1 MLDNQM
7 TWYMIVLS
15 ALLVNN
21 IVLIR
26 FLALCSFFGVSNRI
40 EVSLSMG
47 MAVTFVLALASAA
60 SWIIWYFLL
69 VPLNI
74 EYLRTAS
81 FILVIATLVQLV
93 EMYIKKT
100 APALYN
106 ALGIYLP
113 LITTNCAVL
122 GIAILIIDYRLGF
135 LNSIIYSISVAGGYT
150 LSIILFAG
158 LRERIEMAPIPE
170 ALKGAPIIFIT
181 AGIMSLA
188 FLGFAHL
195 FGLKLD
201 PREEAVINV
210 LPGTNCGACGF
221 PGCAGLARAI
231 IKGDAPAN
239 ACTSGGADVTKN
251 VSHIMGVE
259 AVIKEKEVAVIMC
272 KGGKRE
278 AREKFRYIGVNDC
291 KAATLIAGGNKSCT
305 YACLGLGTCER
316 VCPYGAIRMDDN
328 HLPVVDEEKCT
339 GCTLCAVNCPKFVI
353 KMIPVSNKIHIR
365 CNSLDKGAVTRKNCS
380 VGCIVC
386 KKCEH

>member
-1 MLDNQM
+1 ML
-7 TWYMIVLS
+7 YAILGLG
-15 ALLVNN
+15 ALGF
-21 IVLIR
+21 I
-26 FLALCSFFGVSNRI
+26 FGVS
-40 EVSLSMG
+40 LS
-47 MAVTFVLALASAA
+47 LAS
-60 SWIIWYFLL
+60 
-69 VPLNI
+69 
-74 EYLRTAS
+74 
-81 FILVIATLVQLV
+81 
-93 EMYIKKT
+93 KKFF
-100 APALYN
+100 
-106 ALGIYLP
+106 
-113 LITTNCAVL
+113 V
-122 GIAILIIDYRLGF
+122 
-135 LNSIIYSISVAGGYT
+135 
-150 LSIILFAG
+150 
-158 LRERIEMAPIPE
+158 
-170 ALKGAPIIFIT
+170 
-181 AGIMSLA
+181 
-188 FLGFAHL
+188 
-195 FGLKLD
+195 KLD

-272 KGGKRE
+272 KGGKNE

-386 KKCEH
+386 KKCEMVCPLGAITIVNNLAVIDPLKCDNCRKCVPECPTDTIEDYYDGEPRFASLIEELLEKTTVRSATG

>member
-1 MLDNQM
+1 ML
-7 TWYMIVLS
+7 YAILGLG
-15 ALLVNN
+15 ALGFV
-21 IVLIR
+21 
-26 FLALCSFFGVSNRI
+26 FGVS
-40 EVSLSMG
+40 LS
-47 MAVTFVLALASAA
+47 LAS
-60 SWIIWYFLL
+60 
-69 VPLNI
+69 
-74 EYLRTAS
+74 
-81 FILVIATLVQLV
+81 
-93 EMYIKKT
+93 KKFF
-100 APALYN
+100 
-106 ALGIYLP
+106 
-113 LITTNCAVL
+113 V
-122 GIAILIIDYRLGF
+122 
-135 LNSIIYSISVAGGYT
+135 
-150 LSIILFAG
+150 
-158 LRERIEMAPIPE
+158 
-170 ALKGAPIIFIT
+170 
-181 AGIMSLA
+181 
-188 FLGFAHL
+188 
-195 FGLKLD
+195 KLD

-231 IKGDAPAN
+231 IKGDALTN

-272 KGGKRE
+272 KGGKNE

-386 KKCEH
+386 KKCEKVCPLGAITIVNNLAVIDPLKCDNCRKCVPECPTDTIENYYASEPKYASLMEKILEESKPKSAVG